1 MAPAASLAFS
11 IIRAPTPPLGHHS
24 ASDRASDRAGNVLAY
39 TFTINSTGGN
49 GVMVQGAVPAQ
60 QRAD

>member
-24 ASDRASDRAGNVLAY
+24 ASDRAGNVLAY